1 MQEAATAFLFLLYV
15 SLTRLTI
22 QKILWKLYTSYRI
35 CKIDTL
41 GQIPNINTIY
51 STVACTEY
59 YILKNLRKI
68 TIKRQVAPLDTGIA

>member
-68 TIKRQVAPLDTGIA
+68 TIKRQVAPFDTGIA

>member
-1 MQEAATAFLFLLYV
+1 MQEADTAFLFLLYV
-15 SLTRLTI
+15 SFTRLTI

-41 GQIPNINTIY
+41 GQIPNIKTTY
-51 STVACTEY
+51 SAAVCTDY
-59 YILKNLRKI
+59 HILKNLRKI